1 MADYAA
7 DVDVLPTHSRPNPP
21 MTQYA
26 PRQVKTLLSTP
37 ESLLSDS
44 TLRRWS
50 EVFSRHLSP
59 SATTAPRRYTDKDV
73 AILRRVKT
81 LSNSGMRITE
91 IDAML
96 DQSEP
101 LPPTE
106 PPTEPAEP
114 TTTALTT
121 FTALLDTLAAQQAT
135 QAAMA
140 TTLASLADVAALR
153 TEIAE
158 LRERVARIEGQQHGH
173 PGIVP
178 TRRRL

>member
-1 MADYAA
+1 
-7 DVDVLPTHSRPNPP
+7 